1 MTTRRHLGL
10 VAAAATLMAA
20 APMATIFQ
28 DWTWL
33 VQCAIT
39 VTMIG
44 GAGMLVRSLRAPGW
58 LHPVA
63 MIGALLLALTWL
75 FPSGDE
81 FLAVLPSPATIGHF
95 GALLAQSAQDVHT
108 YGVPVPD
115 GDALL
120 FITALGIGSVAV
132 VVDVL
137 TVTLRRPALA
147 GLPMLAIYS
156 VPVAIYVDSVPA
168 APFVVG
174 AVGYLWLLM
183 ADNVDRVRRFGRRF
197 TGDGRDVDVWEP
209 SPLAAAGRRLA
220 VLGVVIAVLIPLT
233 IPGMTSGLLTNLSG
247 GGTGGTGLGNG
258 PGQVNLFA
266 ALSGQLNQSE
276 VTEMIRV
283 TTNDPSPAYLRIGI
297 ADELRED
304 GFASRPPRGRPDS
317 ARSLPDPRT
326 DPDIRNTG
334 VSHDAYQA
342 TVEVTGNFNMALL
355 PTYAVPVQMRDV
367 DGNWAYDRT
376 AQIVFSGRSRARNMT
391 YGFEYVR
398 TSYTPGALRRS
409 QPLPADDDLR
419 QAFTAVPQVPQVTQL
434 VGELTAG
441 ARSDYDRVLAIYEHF
456 SRDNG
461 FTYSLATEGG
471 TASQDIVNFL
481 DNRVGFCQQYAA
493 AMAWLVRAAD
503 VPARVAFGFT
513 NGSRRQENTYTLT
526 NLNLHAWTEVYFDGL
541 GWVPFDPTPAASIP
555 GSVRSE
561 WAPDVDAPPDAG
573 PSAGPSAAPSAA
585 PSAGPLPQTGP
596 DQLDPGALGA
606 GSAADST
613 AGPRWPWWTL
623 AGVIAVLVLAAL
635 PAARRATVRRRR
647 LARVVAPLTPAGT
660 DPTDASGAGSPA
672 ASGAT
677 AGAAPLMTVTGADA
691 GAARQHAHAVWS
703 ELVDTLVDLRM
714 PVDRSE
720 TPRATAGRL
729 AALESVHGAAAD
741 AVQLLSQAEERA
753 RYARQPVPGE
763 PLVEA
768 LGRVRAALAAGV
780 GRRTRLAA
788 RLLPLSVLLRWRDAV
803 VEAYSRVFSVVGR
816 WRDAAAR
823 LSPRRLLANRA
834 GR

>member
-1 MTTRRHLGL
+1 MTGRRHLGL

-20 APMATIFQ
+20 APMGTIFAS
-28 DWTWL
+28 WTWL

-39 VTMIG
+39 VALVS
-44 GAGMLVRSLRAPGW
+44 GAGLLARTLGGPAW

-63 MIGALLLALTWL
+63 MVGALLLGLTWL

-81 FLAVLPSPATIGHF
+81 FLVVLPSPATFAHF
-95 GALLAQSAQDVHT
+95 GGLFAQSAQDVHA

-120 FITALGIGSVAV
+120 FITALGIGAVAV

-168 APFVVG
+168 VPFVVG
-174 AVGYLWLLM
+174 AIGYLWLLM

-220 VLGVVIAVLIPLT
+220 LVGVVVAVAVPVA

-247 GGTGGTGLGNG
+247 AGVGGTGLGTG

-276 VTEMIRV
+276 VTEMLRV
-283 TTNDPSPAYLRIGI
+283 TTNDPDPGYLRIGI
-297 ADELRED
+297 ADEISQE
-304 GFASRPPRGRPDS
+304 GFANRSPGGRPGS
-317 ARSLPDPRT
+317 ASALPDPRE
-326 DPDIRNTG
+326 DPRLLSTG
-334 VSHDAYQA
+334 VTREEFEA
-342 TVEVTGNFNMALL
+342 TVEVAQGFNMALL
-355 PTYAVPVQMRDV
+355 PTYPVPVRMRDV
-367 DGNWAYDRT
+367 DGSWAYDRT
-376 AQIVFSGRSRARNMT
+376 AQVVFSGRSRARGMT
-391 YGFEYVR
+391 YGFDYVR
-398 TSYTPGALRRS
+398 SSYTPGALRRS

-419 QAFTAVPQVPQVTQL
+419 VRLTEVPQVPQVTAL
-434 VGELTAG
+434 VEELTAG
-441 ARSDYDRVLAIYEHF
+441 ARTDYDRVRAIYDHF

-481 DNRVGFCQQYAA
+481 DNKVGFCQQYAA

-503 VPARVAFGFT
+503 IPARVAFGFT
-513 NGSRRQENTYTLT
+513 NGSRRVENTYTLT

-541 GWVPFDPTPAASIP
+541 GWVPFDPTPAASVP

-561 WAPDVDAPPDAG
+561 WAPDVDAPDE
-573 PSAGPSAAPSAA
+573 AGPSAAPTVGPTAGPSAA
-585 PSAGPLPQTGP
+585 PLPQTDPNNVGP
-596 DQLDPGALGA
+596 GDEGLAGA
-606 GSAADST
+606 ST
-613 AGPRWPWWTL
+613 TPTGPRWPLWTL
-623 AGVIAVLVLAAL
+623 AAVAVLLALAAV
-635 PAARRATVRRRR
+635 PAVRRATVRRRR
-647 LARVVAPLTPAGT
+647 LSRTLSSASGDGT
-660 DPTDASGAGSPA
+660 DLAPAPDGGAGPV
-672 ASGAT
+672 
-677 AGAAPLMTVTGADA
+677 MVVTGADP
-691 GAARQHAHAVWS
+691 GAARAHAHAAWS
-703 ELVDTLVDLRM
+703 ELIDTMVDLRV

-720 TPRATAGRL
+720 TPRATAERL
-729 AALESVHGAAAD
+729 AAIGSVRDGGATD
-741 AVQLLSQAEERA
+741 AVRLLGRAEERA
-753 RYARQPVPGE
+753 RYARQPMQGGA
-763 PLVEA
+763 LVEA
-768 LGRVRAALAAGV
+768 LDRTRAALAAGAN
-780 GRRTRLAA
+780 RRTRLLA
-788 RLLPLSVLLRWRDAV
+788 RLLPPSVLLHWRAQV
-803 VEAYSRVFSVVGR
+803 VDTYGRLFGVVAQ

-823 LSPRRLLANRA
+823 FSPRRLLASRL